1 MDQTA
6 IVVTSSLSGLPLFLV
21 FAGSCIVALAAFI
34 FLYTLITPHHELT
47 LVRQGNT
54 AASISF
60 GGAVIGFVIPLSQ
73 AVAQSVNLLDMGIWA
88 VIALVVQIVVFF
100 LASLLLKGASKK
112 IEAGD
117 LAAGAF
123 LALMAVAGGILNAAC
138 MTYTD

>member
-1 MDQTA
+1 MDQTI
-6 IVVTSSLSGLPLFLV
+6 IVSSSLSGLPLFLV
-21 FAGSCIVALAAFI
+21 FAGSSMVALAAFI
-34 FLYTLITPHHELT
+34 FLYTLVTPHHELT

-60 GGAVIGFVIPLSQ
+60 GGAVVGFVIPLSQ
-73 AVAQSVNLLDMGIWA
+73 AVAQSVHILDMAIWSA
-88 VIALVVQIVVFF
+88 IGLIVQLVVFF

-117 LAAGAF
+117 VAAGAF

>member
-1 MDQTA
+1 MDQTI
-6 IVVTSSLSGLPLFLV
+6 IVSSSLSGLPLFLV
-21 FAGSCIVALAAFI
+21 FAGSSIVALAMFI
-34 FLYTLITPHHELT
+34 FLYTLMTPHHELT

-60 GGAVIGFVIPLSQ
+60 GGAVVGFVIPLSQ
-73 AVAQSVNLLDMGIWA
+73 AVAQSVHILDMAIWA
-88 VIALVVQIVVFF
+88 AIALVVQLVVFF

-117 LAAGAF
+117 IAAGAF